1 MKNLTIFLQDSVFFV
16 KFQMLFLNNSARSVF
31 FEEKADS
38 QKIDSNVCLRSTAAL
53 TVTLARFSP
62 MFPFYTF

>member
-1 MKNLTIFLQDSVFFV
+1 MKNLTIFFQDSVFFV
-16 KFQMLFLNNSARSVF
+16 KFQMLFLNNSARSIF

-38 QKIDSNVCLRSTAAL
+38 QKIASNVCLRSNAAL